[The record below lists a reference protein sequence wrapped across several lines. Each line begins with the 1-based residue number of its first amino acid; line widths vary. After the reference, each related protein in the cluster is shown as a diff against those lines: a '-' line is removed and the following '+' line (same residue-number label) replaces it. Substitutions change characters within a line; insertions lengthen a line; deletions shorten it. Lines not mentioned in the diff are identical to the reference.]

1 MNQEQANRA
10 YMNDMMQQVAD
21 SLRDLCLTIDTL
33 SLGLEQEKT
42 ERQVLASLNS
52 IRHCVK
58 SIWSVAHEALK
69 LADKDNEGK
78 NLPSFLMVFTRFCT
92 A

>member
-33 SLGLEQEKT
+33 SLGLEQEKA

-52 IRHCVK
+52 VRHCVK

-78 NLPSFLMVFTRFCT
+78 MP
-92 A
+92 

>member
-1 MNQEQANRA
+1 MTGS
-10 YMNDMMQQVAD
+10 MCQVAD

-58 SIWSVAHEALK
+58 SIWSVAHEALE
-69 LADKDNEGK
+69 LADKGNEGK
-78 NLPSFLMVFTRFCT
+78 MP
-92 A
+92 

>member
-33 SLGLEQEKT
+33 SLGLEQEKA

-58 SIWSVAHEALK
+58 SIWSVAHEALE

-78 NLPSFLMVFTRFCT
+78 MP
-92 A
+92 

>member
-21 SLRDLCLTIDTL
+21 SLCDLCLTIDTL

-58 SIWSVAHEALK
+58 SIWSVAHEALE
-69 LADKDNEGK
+69 LTDKDNEGK
-78 NLPSFLMVFTRFCT
+78 MP
-92 A
+92 

>member
-1 MNQEQANRA
+1 MNKEQACYA
-10 YMNDMMQQVAD
+10 HMTGSMCQVAD

-33 SLGLEQEKT
+33 SLGLEQEKA

-58 SIWSVAHEALK
+58 SIWSVAHEALE
-69 LADKDNEGK
+69 LTDKDNEGK
-78 NLPSFLMVFTRFCT
+78 MP
-92 A
+92 